1 MNSDEYREY
10 IKTEISEIKEDVKN
24 IQATQVIIQID
35 IARIQTETRIKTAFY
50 GTLGGILP
58 AIGIVIYFVLSIGN

>member
-10 IKTEISEIKEDVKN
+10 IKTEIADIKTDVKD
-24 IQATQVIIQID
+24 IQVTLVGIQID
-35 IARIQTETRIKTAFY
+35 IARIQTETRLKTAFY

-58 AIGIVIYFVLSIGN
+58 ALGVLIYFLV